1 MATRVVTGKVDEL
14 EGELSALISHVQQE
28 KERVSSNFQ
37 QLHALLTV
45 KEQSLLQEMD
55 EVVIRARHEL
65 AEKRELLKELF
76 NAREGL
82 ERDLSKNKL
91 KGVLEKNLRTLE
103 DKIGDEL
110 SSVLSV
116 GWVELE
122 WKREQLEHSINEVCK
137 VVTLRPFKSEDYS
150 LKLRPIWSREGT
162 EHGEIQDPMQI
173 AIDNKT
179 HNIFV
184 ADFSANRIQVFSEEG
199 SHLYKIPSAEAPIG
213 IALTEEYIFVSS
225 SNTLSK
231 IKRSNNK
238 SVKSVKTEK
247 SVCGIDIDKNIN
259 IYGCEDENKSVIV
272 YQNNLKFLKRINLNT
287 SQIKPNTQTHSIKL
301 YKDNMY
307 IMFGGDSPP
316 FNLQIFSLEGELV
329 RCLIPESEIGLSYFF
344 SIDQLG
350 NLIVADWGRNQIKI
364 FSNRGELIHT
374 INNEEFNFPT
384 GIAINK
390 NNRIIVAQR
399 NKECSLLTF

>member
-122 WKREQLEHSINEVCK
+122 WKREQLEHSISEVCK

-162 EHGEIQDPMQI
+162 EHGEIKDPMQI

-247 SVCGIDIDKNIN
+247 SVCGIDINKNIN

-272 YQNNLKFLKRINLNT
+272 YQNNLKFLKRINLIT